1 MDKYDAQILHELQ
14 VDGRLS
20 NRDLAERI
28 ALSPAPCWRRVKRL
42 QDEGFIESY
51 SARINHKK
59 VGLQVIAFA
68 EIVLEDHHPQT
79 IERFLQRVG
88 ESRDILECHSVT
100 GQCDYLL
107 KIVARDMETY
117 EHFLSSQLLAEPG
130 IRSVN
135 TLISMRQNKLTSE
148 LPVEYADG

>member
-14 VDGRLS
+14 LEGRLS

-42 QDEGFIESY
+42 EDEGFIRGY
-51 SARINHKK
+51 SAQVNHKK
-59 VGLQVIAFA
+59 IGLQIIAFV
-68 EIVLEDHHPQT
+68 EVSLDIHHPET
-79 IERFLQRVG
+79 IQNFLSMIANEPG
-88 ESRDILECHSVT
+88 ILECHSVT

-107 KIVARDMETY
+107 KIVSKDMESY
-117 EHFLSSQLLAEPG
+117 ETFVSTQLLTAPG

-148 LPVEYADG
+148 LPVKLD

>member
-14 VDGRLS
+14 LEGRLS
-20 NRDLAERI
+20 NRDLSERI

-42 QDEGFIESY
+42 EDEGFIRGY
-51 SARINHKK
+51 SAQVDHKK
-59 VGLQVIAFA
+59 VGLQIIAFA
-68 EIVLEDHHPQT
+68 EVSLDNHHPET
-79 IERFLQRVG
+79 IQNFLTMISN
-88 ESRDILECHSVT
+88 ESGILECHSVT

-107 KIVARDMETY
+107 KIVARDMEYY
-117 EHFLSSQLLAEPG
+117 EAFVSSQLLAAPG

-148 LPVEYADG
+148 LPVDYA

>member
-42 QDEGFIESY
+42 QDEGYIESY
-51 SARINHKK
+51 SARINHRK
-59 VGLQVIAFA
+59 VGLHIIAFA
-68 EIVLEDHHPQT
+68 EVVLENHHPET
-79 IERFLQRVG
+79 IEQFLQQVSG
-88 ESRDILECHSVT
+88 NKEILECHSVT

-107 KIVARDMETY
+107 KIVAKDMEAY
-117 EHFLSSQLLAEPG
+117 EQFMSSRLLVVQG

-135 TLISMRQNKLTSE
+135 TLISMRQNKLSSE
-148 LPVEYADG
+148 LPVAAL

>member
-1 MDKYDAQILHELQ
+1 MDKYDVQILHQLQ
-14 VDGRLS
+14 LDGRLS

-42 QDEGFIESY
+42 EQEGYIESY

-68 EIVLEDHHPQT
+68 EVILEDHHPET
-79 IERFLQRVG
+79 IEKFLEQVSG
-88 ESRDILECHSVT
+88 NKEILECHSVT

-107 KIVARDMETY
+107 KIVARDMEAY
-117 EHFLSSQLLAEPG
+117 EQFLSSQLLVVPG

-135 TLISMRQNKLTSE
+135 TLISLRQNKWTGE
-148 LPVEYADG
+148 LPVALP

>member
-14 VDGRLS
+14 LEGRLS

-42 QDEGFIESY
+42 EDEGFIRGY
-51 SARINHKK
+51 SAQVDHKK
-59 VGLQVIAFA
+59 IGLQIIAFV
-68 EIVLEDHHPQT
+68 EVSLDIHHPET
-79 IERFLQRVG
+79 IQNFLSMIANEPG
-88 ESRDILECHSVT
+88 ILECHSVT

-107 KIVARDMETY
+107 KIVSKDMESY
-117 EHFLSSQLLAEPG
+117 ETFVSTQLLTAPG

-148 LPVEYADG
+148 LPVNLD

>member
-14 VDGRLS
+14 IEGRLS

-42 QDEGFIESY
+42 EDEGYIRGY
-51 SARINHKK
+51 SAQVNHKK
-59 VGLQVIAFA
+59 IGLQIIAFV
-68 EIVLEDHHPQT
+68 EVSLNIHHPET
-79 IERFLQRVG
+79 IQNFLTMIANEPG
-88 ESRDILECHSVT
+88 ILECHSVT

-107 KIVARDMETY
+107 KIVSKDMESY
-117 EHFLSSQLLAEPG
+117 ETFVSTQLLTAPG

-148 LPVEYADG
+148 LPVTLD

>member
-1 MDKYDAQILHELQ
+1 MMDKYDAQILHELQ
-14 VDGRLS
+14 TEGRLS

-42 QDEGFIESY
+42 EDEGYIRGY
-51 SARINHKK
+51 SAQVNHKK
-59 VGLQVIAFA
+59 IGLQIIAFV
-68 EIVLEDHHPQT
+68 EVSLNIHHPET
-79 IERFLQRVG
+79 IQNFLTMIANEPG
-88 ESRDILECHSVT
+88 ILECHSVT

-107 KIVARDMETY
+107 KIVSKDMESY
-117 EHFLSSQLLAEPG
+117 ETFVSTQLLTAPG

-148 LPVEYADG
+148 LPVALD

>member
-14 VDGRLS
+14 TEGRLS

-42 QDEGFIESY
+42 EDEGYIRGY
-51 SARINHKK
+51 SAQVNHKK
-59 VGLQVIAFA
+59 IGLQIIAFV
-68 EIVLEDHHPQT
+68 EVSLNIHHPET
-79 IERFLQRVG
+79 IQNFLTMIANEPG
-88 ESRDILECHSVT
+88 ILECHSVT

-107 KIVARDMETY
+107 KIVSKDMESY
-117 EHFLSSQLLAEPG
+117 ETFVSTQLLTAPG

-148 LPVEYADG
+148 LPVALD

>member
-1 MDKYDAQILHELQ
+1 MMDKYDAQILHELQ
-14 VDGRLS
+14 LEGRLS

-42 QDEGFIESY
+42 EDEGFIRGY
-51 SARINHKK
+51 SAQVDHKK
-59 VGLQVIAFA
+59 IGLQIIAFV
-68 EIVLEDHHPQT
+68 EVSLDIHHPET
-79 IERFLQRVG
+79 IQNFLSMIANEPG
-88 ESRDILECHSVT
+88 ILECHSVT

-107 KIVARDMETY
+107 KIVSKDMESY
-117 EHFLSSQLLAEPG
+117 ETFVSTQLLTAPG

-148 LPVEYADG
+148 LPVNLD

>member
-14 VDGRLS
+14 IEGRLS

-42 QDEGFIESY
+42 EDEGYIRGY
-51 SARINHKK
+51 SAQVNHKK
-59 VGLQVIAFA
+59 IGLQIIAFV
-68 EIVLEDHHPQT
+68 EVSLNIHHPET
-79 IERFLQRVG
+79 IQNFLTMIANEPG
-88 ESRDILECHSVT
+88 ILECHSVT

-107 KIVARDMETY
+107 KIVSKDMESY
-117 EHFLSSQLLAEPG
+117 ETFVSTQLLTAPG

-148 LPVEYADG
+148 LPVALD